1 MKAKGS
7 KAPQKPAKE
16 KDLWKNPSYK
26 NMLNPYESK
35 YPQPPKNASSKKKGS
50 R

>member
-1 MKAKGS
+1 MKQKKKKTKGS
-7 KAPQKPAKE
+7 SKKG

-35 YPQPPKNASSKKKGS
+35 YPQPKKK
-50 R
+50 

>member
-1 MKAKGS
+1 MKQKAKKNL
-7 KAPQKPAKE
+7 KATKSPTPE

-35 YPQPPKNASSKKKGS
+35 YPQQKKKK
-50 R
+50 

>member
-1 MKAKGS
+1 MRTK
-7 KAPQKPAKE
+7 KPKTRKKPGKE

-35 YPQPPKNASSKKKGS
+35 YPQPKKKQL
-50 R
+50 

>member
-1 MKAKGS
+1 MKRKPRKAK
-7 KAPQKPAKE
+7 KKMAKE

-35 YPQPPKNASSKKKGS
+35 YPQPKKKK
-50 R
+50 